1 MLDKEKLLRVADFVV
16 STEQANERVTAAQ
29 TRLEAAR
36 AVVEAVR
43 LEISE
48 AKEGVATAKAAL
60 DTAVA
65 SIENT
70 GLSKAAIIKAAEDLN
85 RVFQSHGILVSEQ
98 TTEEVEAEP
107 EVSRLT
113 LKKIG
118 ERVADK
124 IAGFADAEDA
134 AFDRETVLA
143 LLADIHQVVSEGV
156 PAGKAS
162 KDAEAPTKRKRRG
175 KTDAASE
182 TSDTPA
188 EATVNEET
196 ADASTAIADLVAGDD
211 VLIVETL
218 DETTASSAIQA
229 AEIGF
234 PTSNVTEV
242 VEVLVTIGDRGEVV
256 ADGIVVDRTG
266 VAEEPTNIP
275 EEALADEV
283 EVTEITAVAET
294 AEIPAVDN
302 THVRDEVI
310 ELIDSNVAEDD
321 LSGIVST
328 VAYAVFVK
336 ADAEQTALTVYSYL
350 DLMTVE
356 TVAEISVAPYAD
368 RLAGELEALA
378 SDPEYT
384 AAVLAWFRNGVA
396 LIEEGKDFP
405 QFTGVASAQVA
416 EEVTPVEIV
425 AAAEEIEPAAD
436 EVFTADQDLPEEAEA
451 VESIGDVDFLSQTE
465 EAAPVVAEPAVVET
479 PAPAP
484 VATQPAVV
492 EPPKAP
498 TPFAKPGFM
507 KPSFMTNK

>member
-16 STEQANERVTAAQ
+16 ATEQANERVTAAQ

-48 AKEGVATAKAAL
+48 AKEGVATAKAAQ

-85 RVFQSHGILVSEQ
+85 RVFQSHGIFVVEQ
-98 TTEEVEAEP
+98 AADEAEAEP

-113 LKKIG
+113 LKKLG

-124 IAGFADAEDA
+124 IAGFTDAEDA
-134 AFDRETVLA
+134 AFDRDAVLA
-143 LLADIHQVVSEGV
+143 LLADIQQVVSEGA

-162 KDAEAPTKRKRRG
+162 KDAEAAPTKRKRRG
-175 KTDAASE
+175 KADAASE
-182 TSDTPA
+182 SS
-188 EATVNEET
+188 ET
-196 ADASTAIADLVAGDD
+196 AAETTVAEQPTDEPSEFSAAVADLVAAEEI
-211 VLIVETL
+211 LIVETL
-218 DETTASSAIQA
+218 DETTAASAIKA
-229 AEIGF
+229 AEIGV
-234 PTSNVTEV
+234 SNLDGGQTEHKAPIDIVSEAAASVDQDEVTDEA
-242 VEVLVTIGDRGEVV
+242 V
-256 ADGIVVDRTG
+256 A
-266 VAEEPTNIP
+266 VAEET
-275 EEALADEV
+275 LAAEV
-283 EVTEITAVAET
+283 EVAQTASVAEIV
-294 AEIPAVDN
+294 EIPAVDN
-302 THVRDEVI
+302 AHVRDEVI
-310 ELIDSNVAEDD
+310 ELIDSNITEDD

-356 TVAEISVAPYAD
+356 TVAEIAAAPYAD
-368 RLAGELEALA
+368 RLSGELEVLA

-396 LIEEGKDFP
+396 LIEDGKDFP
-405 QFTGVASAQVA
+405 QFTGVVSAQVA
-416 EEVTPVEIV
+416 EEVT
-425 AAAEEIEPAAD
+425 AAVEEIAEPAAD

-451 VESIGDVDFLSQTE
+451 VESIGDVDFLSQAE
-465 EAAPVVAEPAVVET
+465 EPAPVVVEPAVVET

-484 VATQPAVV
+484 VAAQPAVV
-492 EPPKAP
+492 ERPKAP